1 MAQSVQSYGF
11 GPFRLVPARRVLSQG
26 GKEIDIRSR
35 PFDLLL
41 ALIERRDRV
50 VSKDELLE
58 LVWPGRIVEEGNL
71 SVHIT
76 SLRKRLGDGV
86 IATVPGRGYRFVAAV
101 EEEQEEKSE
110 TQAHPQSRALSLA
123 TCRGRSA
130 GSSAG
135 RTT

>member
-1 MAQSVQSYGF
+1 MADPARAYVF
-11 GPFRLVPARRVLSQG
+11 GTFRLVPARRVLSQG
-26 GKEIDIRSR
+26 DRDVGIRSR
-35 PFDLLL
+35 SFDLLL

-76 SLRKRLGDGV
+76 SLRKQLGDGI

-101 EEEQEEKSE
+101 DEISE
-110 TQAHPQSRALSLA
+110 TPALSA
-123 TCRGRSA
+123 KPSA
-130 GSSAG
+130 PAG
-135 RTT
+135 NLPRPISRLIDRQDDIAAI